1 MTGVIPRRPQVL
13 DRGRRGPPR
22 CFYPWPG
29 LLLPHLH
36 HAVVALDR
44 AARADLAGPAAAA
57 QQVPDPR
64 HGVLLLEL
72 RRHQIPDPGQCPP
85 LVSPPGRQRPGAQ
98 RHIQRGQL
106 LRSDGYARPAHL
118 AFLSL
123 FSQAARSAYTGWVT
137 AKEQLQQLVA
147 EMGEEQA
154 SRALGLLRPLV
165 QDKPDNGQAPRLPEF
180 VGSGDSGRSDLSE
193 RVDELLAE
201 GFGR

>member
-1 MTGVIPRRPQVL
+1 VKKLLTMPSA
-13 DRGRRGPPR
+13 PPR
-22 CFYPWPG
+22 
-29 LLLPHLH
+29 
-36 HAVVALDR
+36 
-44 AARADLAGPAAAA
+44 
-57 QQVPDPR
+57 
-64 HGVLLLEL
+64 
-72 RRHQIPDPGQCPP
+72 
-85 LVSPPGRQRPGAQ
+85 PGRDW
-98 RHIQRGQL
+98 
-106 LRSDGYARPAHL
+106 SDGYDRPAHL

-123 FSQAARSAYTGWVT
+123 SSQAAPAYTGWVT